1 MAFLYHKEAWK
12 LLIHYSELR
21 YRQTPIEQIIR
32 QQPTLYSTYRSIYN
46 KRERSVVYHLCPTR
60 NLAIFSSKDNI
71 LNAYIS
77 FPRRATETQRTAS
90 PLNEAKIAKRKN
102 IYSLQRIINKK
113 KRYTKRILPDADDA
127 ESAE

>member
-1 MAFLYHKEAWK
+1 M
-12 LLIHYSELR
+12 
-21 YRQTPIEQIIR
+21 
-32 QQPTLYSTYRSIYN
+32 N
-46 KRERSVVYHLCPTR
+46 HLCPTR
-60 NLAIFSSKDNI
+60 KLAILSSKDNI

-90 PLNEAKIAKRKN
+90 PLNEAKIAKSKN